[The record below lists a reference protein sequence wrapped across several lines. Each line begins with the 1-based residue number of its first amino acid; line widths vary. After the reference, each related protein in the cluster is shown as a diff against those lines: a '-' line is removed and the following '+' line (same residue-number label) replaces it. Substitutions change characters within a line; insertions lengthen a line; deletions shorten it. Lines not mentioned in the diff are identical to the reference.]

1 MARESRKIDNTT
13 STLSVTIPR
22 SSLGDADFRGVICFR
37 EWNLEQGKK
46 LRTCTVPG
54 VTSTCRQNAY
64 LLTENINVKK
74 SVRRAFE
81 ISYY

>member
-46 LRTCTVPG
+46 LRTCTVLG

-64 LLTENINVKK
+64 LLTEDIK
-74 SVRRAFE
+74 R
-81 ISYY
+81 